1 MASFDSASKRLVQ
14 KNPRD
19 FVAFCFKLRN
29 MAGEKFTD
37 VELITPEQPTVE
49 MHQTHVLIKVK
60 FRGKFV
66 LVHFEIQTTD
76 SFEPPMALRMAS
88 YILWLVRKYRM
99 DVYSNVV
106 YRLFRYQS
114 TIL

>member
-29 MAGEKFTD
+29 MTGEKFTD

-49 MHQTHVLIKVK
+49 MHQTDVLIKVK

-66 LVHFEIQTTD
+66 LVHFEIQIPIVLNHRWHTGWRVI
-76 SFEPPMALRMAS
+76 SS
-88 YILWLVRKYRM
+88 G
-99 DVYSNVV
+99 
-106 YRLFRYQS
+106 
-114 TIL
+114 